1 MNWVLGAVV
10 AAILLAAAMFLRL
23 VEATF
28 VRLGRARA
36 SGLDEAAGGGER
48 QNGERHNG
56 ERDHSQGTTA
66 PKASLEQLVADREV
80 VLGPASLLRVLC
92 QVTLVGGVV
101 WIAASRTG
109 AAGIVTA
116 MAVTAVVLFGI
127 TEAMP
132 RRWGVEANDRMAR
145 VLAPLARAL
154 SRTAPLV
161 WLARLLAVP
170 ARAVGPAPTHG
181 ESGEVTE
188 DELVALASAAAKA
201 SLIDD
206 SEAQLIGQIMELG
219 DTIVREV
226 MVPRP
231 DMVTVGLDDS
241 VADALE
247 QVIASGFTRLP
258 VTAAGVDDLRGI
270 VLAKDLVA
278 AYLHGT
284 APDAPHSSSAS
295 AMATDAAASSGTADA
310 PAPPHPQSPT
320 GSVTCAQVLRP
331 ATFVPETKRV
341 SDLMREMQES
351 KSHLAIAVDEYGG
364 VAGLVTLED
373 IIEELVGEIADE
385 YDADEALVQ
394 VLGDDAF
401 HFSGRLPASRLA
413 EVLELRLPEGDWD
426 TVGGLVLD
434 RMGHVPETG
443 ETTELDGW
451 RLSALEVEGRRIN
464 LVGARRDTDADAA
477 DDADSVGAGPDRAAP
492 AEAG

>member
-1 MNWVLGAVV
+1 MNWVLGAVG
-10 AAILLAAAMFLRL
+10 AAVLLAAAMFLRL
-23 VEATF
+23 IEATF

-36 SGLDEAAGGGER
+36 SGLDEAAASSER
-48 QNGERHNG
+48 SNGERHNG
-56 ERDHSQGTTA
+56 ERDGNGAAVA
-66 PKASLEQLVADREV
+66 PKASLERLVADREV

-92 QVTLVGGVV
+92 QVTLVGGVI
-101 WIAASRTG
+101 WIAASRMGT
-109 AAGIVTA
+109 AGIVIVL
-116 MAVTAVVLFGI
+116 AVTAVVLFGV
-127 TEAMP
+127 TEAVP

-145 VLAPLARAL
+145 ALAPVARVL
-154 SRTAPLV
+154 SRTGPLV

-170 ARAVGPAPTHG
+170 ARAVGPAPTHS

-201 SLIDD
+201 SLIED
-206 SEAQLIGQIMELG
+206 SEAALIEQIMELG

-231 DMVTVGLDDS
+231 DMITVSGDDS
-241 VADALE
+241 VVDALE
-247 QVIASGFTRLP
+247 KVIASGFTRLP
-258 VTAAGVDDLRGI
+258 VTGAEVDDLQGI

-278 AYLHGT
+278 AYLHG
-284 APDAPHSSSAS
+284 SS
-295 AMATDAAASSGTADA
+295 TEGSGSD
-310 PAPPHPQSPT
+310 
-320 GSVTCAQVLRP
+320 GVVTCSQVLRP

-394 VLGDDAF
+394 AVGDGAF
-401 HFSGRLPASRLA
+401 QFSGRLPASRLA
-413 EVLELRLPEGDWD
+413 EVLDLRLPEGDWD

-434 RMGHVPETG
+434 RMGHVPTTG
-443 ETTELDGW
+443 ESTELDGW
-451 RLSALEVEGRRIN
+451 CLSALEVAGRRIN
-464 LVGARRDTDADAA
+464 LVGARRSADRADIGEHVVAADAPA
-477 DDADSVGAGPDRAAP
+477 SHGAGP
-492 AEAG
+492 AGSG

>member
-1 MNWVLGAVV
+1 MNWVLGAVG
-10 AAILLAAAMFLRL
+10 AAVLLAAAMFLRL
-23 VEATF
+23 IEATF

-36 SGLDEAAGGGER
+36 SGLDEAAASAER
-48 QNGERHNG
+48 SNGERHNG
-56 ERDHSQGTTA
+56 ERDGNGAAVA
-66 PKASLEQLVADREV
+66 PKASLERLVADREV

-92 QVTLVGGVV
+92 QVTLVGGVI
-101 WIAASRTG
+101 WIAASRLG
-109 AAGIVTA
+109 AAGIVIVL
-116 MAVTAVVLFGI
+116 AVTAVVLFGV
-127 TEAMP
+127 TEAVP

-145 VLAPLARAL
+145 ALAPVARML
-154 SRTAPLV
+154 SRTGPLV

-170 ARAVGPAPTHG
+170 ARAVGPAPTHS

-201 SLIDD
+201 SLIED
-206 SEAQLIGQIMELG
+206 SEAALIEQIMELG

-231 DMVTVGLDDS
+231 DMITVSGDDS
-241 VADALE
+241 VVDALE
-247 QVIASGFTRLP
+247 KVIASGFTRLP
-258 VTAAGVDDLRGI
+258 VTGAEVDDLQGI

-278 AYLHGT
+278 AFLHA
-284 APDAPHSSSAS
+284 APSDEPVMCS
-295 AMATDAAASSGTADA
+295 
-310 PAPPHPQSPT
+310 
-320 GSVTCAQVLRP
+320 QVLRP

-394 VLGDDAF
+394 AVGEGAF
-401 HFSGRLPASRLA
+401 QFSGRLPAARLA

-426 TVGGLVLD
+426 TVGGLLLD
-434 RMGHVPETG
+434 RMGHVPTTG
-443 ETTELDGW
+443 ESTELDGW
-451 RLSALEVEGRRIN
+451 CLSALEVEGRRIN
-464 LVGARRDTDADAA
+464 LVGARR
-477 DDADSVGAGPDRAAP
+477 GAGPDDADPADVGADVVAADAP
-492 AEAG
+492 ASHGAGPAGSG

>member
-1 MNWVLGAVV
+1 MNWVLGAVA
-10 AAILLAAAMFLRL
+10 AAILLTAAMFLRL

-36 SGLDEAAGGGER
+36 SGLDES
-48 QNGERHNG
+48 NGNSERHNG
-56 ERDHSQGTTA
+56 DRDNGQPSSGRR
-66 PKASLEQLVADREV
+66 ASLEQLVEDREV
-80 VLGPASLLRVLC
+80 VLGPVSLLRVLA
-92 QVTLVGGVV
+92 QVALVGGVTWV
-101 WIAASRTG
+101 AASRTG
-109 AAGIVTA
+109 AAGVVAAI
-116 MAVTAVVLFGI
+116 AVTAAVLFGV

-145 VLAPLARAL
+145 VLAPVARVL
-154 SRTAPLV
+154 SRTGPLA
-161 WLARLLAVP
+161 WAARLLAFP
-170 ARAVGPAPTHG
+170 ARAVGPAVTQG
-181 ESGEVTE
+181 DSGEVTE
-188 DELVALASAAAKA
+188 DELVALASAAAQA
-201 SLIDD
+201 SLIED
-206 SEAQLIGQIMELG
+206 SEAELIGQIMELG

-247 QVIASGFTRLP
+247 KVIASGFTRLP

-284 APDAPHSSSAS
+284 SGDGPVAPGSGG
-295 AMATDAAASSGTADA
+295 AA
-310 PAPPHPQSPT
+310 
-320 GSVTCAQVLRP
+320 TCAQVLRP

-351 KSHLAIAVDEYGG
+351 KSHLAVAVDEYGG

-394 VLGDDAF
+394 EVGDGTF
-401 HFSGRLPASRLA
+401 MFSGRLPASQLA

-451 RLSALEVEGRRIN
+451 CLSALEVEGRRIN
-464 LVGARRDTDADAA
+464 LVGARRGAEQ
-477 DDADSVGAGPDRAAP
+477 VGSG
-492 AEAG
+492 

>member
-1 MNWVLGAVV
+1 MNWVLGAV
-10 AAILLAAAMFLRL
+10 AAAVLLSAAMFLRL
-23 VEATF
+23 IEATF
-28 VRLGRARA
+28 MRLGRARA
-36 SGLDEAAGGGER
+36 SGLDEAAASGERQNGER

-56 ERDHSQGTTA
+56 ERDDGHAAAA

-92 QVTLVGGVV
+92 QVTLVGGVT
-101 WIAASRTG
+101 WTAASTTG
-109 AAGIVTA
+109 AAGTVAA
-116 MAVTAVVLFGI
+116 MAVTAVVLFGV
-127 TEAMP
+127 TEAVP

-145 VLAPLARAL
+145 ALAPVARML

-170 ARAVGPAPTHG
+170 ARAAGPAPTLS

-188 DELVALASAAAKA
+188 DELVALASAAAEA
-201 SLIDD
+201 RLIED
-206 SEAQLIGQIMELG
+206 SEAALIEQIMELG

-231 DMVTVGLDDS
+231 DMITVSGDDS
-241 VADALE
+241 VVDALE
-247 QVIASGFTRLP
+247 KVIASGFTRLP
-258 VTAAGVDDLRGI
+258 VTGAEVDDLQGI

-278 AYLHGT
+278 AYLHG
-284 APDAPHSSSAS
+284 SS
-295 AMATDAAASSGTADA
+295 TEGSGSD
-310 PAPPHPQSPT
+310 
-320 GSVTCAQVLRP
+320 GVVTCSQVLRP

-394 VLGDDAF
+394 AIGDGAF
-401 HFSGRLPASRLA
+401 QFSGRLPASRLA
-413 EVLELRLPEGDWD
+413 EVLDLRLPEGDWD

-434 RMGHVPETG
+434 RMGHVPTTG
-443 ETTELDGW
+443 ESTELDGW
-451 RLSALEVEGRRIN
+451 CLSALEVEGRRIN
-464 LVGARRDTDADAA
+464 LVGARR
-477 DDADSVGAGPDRAAP
+477 GAGPDDADPGDVGADVVAADAP
-492 AEAG
+492 ASHGAGPAGSG

>member
-1 MNWVLGAVV
+1 MNWVLGAVA

-23 VEATF
+23 IEATF

-36 SGLDEAAGGGER
+36 SGLDES
-48 QNGERHNG
+48 NGSSERHNG
-56 ERDHSQGTTA
+56 DRDNGHASA
-66 PKASLEQLVADREV
+66 PPKASLEQLVADREI
-80 VLGPASLLRVLC
+80 VLGPVSLLRVLA
-92 QVTLVGGVV
+92 QVTLVGGVT
-101 WIAASRTG
+101 WIAANRTG
-109 AAGIVTA
+109 PAGIIVA
-116 MAVTAVVLFGI
+116 MAVTASVLFCV

-145 VLAPLARAL
+145 VLAPVARVLAR
-154 SRTAPLV
+154 TGPLAWV
-161 WLARLLAVP
+161 ARLLAFP
-170 ARAVGPAPTHG
+170 ARAVGPAAAQG
-181 ESGEVTE
+181 DSGEVTE
-188 DELVALASAAAKA
+188 DELVALASAAAQA
-201 SLIDD
+201 SLIED
-206 SEAQLIGQIMELG
+206 SEAELIGQIMELG

-258 VTAAGVDDLRGI
+258 VTAASVDDLRGI

-284 APDAPHSSSAS
+284 PPD
-295 AMATDAAASSGTADA
+295 
-310 PAPPHPQSPT
+310 

-385 YDADEALVQ
+385 YDADEALIQ
-394 VLGDDAF
+394 VVGDDAF
-401 HFSGRLPASRLA
+401 LFSGRLPASRLA
-413 EVLELRLPEGDWD
+413 EVLELRLPAGDWD

-434 RMGHVPETG
+434 RMGHVPEMG

-451 RLSALEVEGRRIN
+451 CLSALEVAGRRIN
-464 LVGARRDTDADAA
+464 LVGARPSAGSPSAGSHSA
-477 DDADSVGAGPDRAAP
+477 GSDSAGSHSAGPGGSGPPGAG
-492 AEAG
+492 

>member
-1 MNWVLGAVV
+1 MNWVLGAVA

-36 SGLDEAAGGGER
+36 AGLDES
-48 QNGERHNG
+48 NGNSERHNG
-56 ERDHSQGTTA
+56 DRDNGHLSA
-66 PKASLEQLVADREV
+66 PPKASLEELVEDREV
-80 VLGPASLLRVLC
+80 VLGPVSLLRVLA
-92 QVTLVGGVV
+92 QVTLVGGVTWV
-101 WIAASRTG
+101 VASRTG
-109 AAGIVTA
+109 AAGIVA
-116 MAVTAVVLFGI
+116 AIAVTAVVLFGV

-145 VLAPLARAL
+145 VLAPVARVL
-154 SRTAPLV
+154 SRTGPLAWV
-161 WLARLLAVP
+161 ARLLAFP
-170 ARAVGPAPTHG
+170 ARAVGPAATQG
-181 ESGEVTE
+181 DSGEVTE
-188 DELVALASAAAKA
+188 DELVALASAAAQA
-201 SLIDD
+201 SLIED
-206 SEAQLIGQIMELG
+206 SEAELIGQIMELG

-231 DMVTVGLDDS
+231 DMVTASLDDS

-247 QVIASGFTRLP
+247 KVIASGFTRLP
-258 VTAAGVDDLRGI
+258 VTAASVDDLRGI

-278 AYLHGT
+278 AYLHG
-284 APDAPHSSSAS
+284 
-295 AMATDAAASSGTADA
+295 
-310 PAPPHPQSPT
+310 PPMERP
-320 GSVTCAQVLRP
+320 GSDGVATCAQVLRP

-385 YDADEALVQ
+385 YDADEALVRE
-394 VLGDDAF
+394 VDDGAF
-401 HFSGRLPASRLA
+401 MFSGRLPASRLA

-451 RLSALEVEGRRIN
+451 CLSALEVEGRRIN
-464 LVGARRDTDADAA
+464 LVGARRGADP
-477 DDADSVGAGPDRAAP
+477 AGS
-492 AEAG
+492 G

>member
-1 MNWVLGAVV
+1 MNWVLGALA

-36 SGLDEAAGGGER
+36 SGLDEADG
-48 QNGERHNG
+48 NGDRDNG
-56 ERDHSQGTTA
+56 HADTP
-66 PKASLEQLVADREV
+66 PKASLEELVADREV
-80 VLGPASLLRVLC
+80 VLGPVSLLRVLA
-92 QVTLVGGVV
+92 QVTLVGGVT

-109 AAGIVTA
+109 PAGIVAA
-116 MAVTAVVLFGI
+116 MAVTAIVLFGV

-145 VLAPLARAL
+145 VLAPVARVL
-154 SRTAPLV
+154 SRTGPLAWV
-161 WLARLLAVP
+161 ARLLAFP
-170 ARAVGPAPTHG
+170 ARAAGPAAAQG
-181 ESGEVTE
+181 DSGEITE
-188 DELVALASAAAKA
+188 DELVALASAAAQA
-201 SLIDD
+201 SLIED
-206 SEAQLIGQIMELG
+206 SEAELIGQIMELG

-231 DMVTVGLDDS
+231 DMVTVSRDDS

-247 QVIASGFTRLP
+247 VVIASGFTRLP
-258 VTAAGVDDLRGI
+258 VTADSVDDLQGI
-270 VLAKDLVA
+270 VLAKDLVS

-284 APDAPHSSSAS
+284 PSD
-295 AMATDAAASSGTADA
+295 
-310 PAPPHPQSPT
+310 

-385 YDADEALVQ
+385 YDADEALIQ
-394 VLGDDAF
+394 VVGDDAF
-401 HFSGRLPASRLA
+401 QFSGRLPASRLA

-451 RLSALEVEGRRIN
+451 CLSAVEVEGRRIN
-464 LVGARRDTDADAA
+464 LVGARRGPGS
-477 DDADSVGAGPDRAAP
+477 DSSYSAGAGSADP
-492 AEAG
+492 G